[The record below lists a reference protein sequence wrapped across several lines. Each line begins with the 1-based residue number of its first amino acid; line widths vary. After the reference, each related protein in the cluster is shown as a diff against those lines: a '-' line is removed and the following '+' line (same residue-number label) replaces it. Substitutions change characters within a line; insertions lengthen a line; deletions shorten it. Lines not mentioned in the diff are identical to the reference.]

1 VSSKTENIYGI
12 HAVES
17 ILRNNPEQV
26 VRVWFQSDRKDKR
39 MQKLHDIAQ
48 SRGVSI
54 ELCSRE
60 ALQHKSPDS
69 RHQGVVAQVR
79 VFERAASGLAD
90 LLGRERLLLLVLDGV
105 EDPHNLGACLR
116 SADAAGADAV
126 MVSKNRSPGLTPVVR
141 KVASG
146 AAETT
151 PLIQVSN
158 LAQALQKLHDAGVW
172 IIGAGGEADSSIYD
186 CGVSDRLAIVM
197 GAEGEGMRRLTRE
210 LCDEVVSIPMRGQV
224 ESLNVSVATGIF
236 LFEFRRKQTP
246 TLV

>member
-1 VSSKTENIYGI
+1 M
-12 HAVES
+12 
-17 ILRNNPEQV
+17 
-26 VRVWFQSDRKDKR
+26 RVWFQSDRKDR
-39 MQKLHDIAQ
+39 RIEKLHDIAQ

-54 ELCSRE
+54 ELCSRD

-69 RHQGVVAQVR
+69 RHRGLVAQVR
-79 VFERAASGLAD
+79 VFGRAASGLAD

-116 SADAAGADAV
+116 SADAAGVDAV

-158 LAQALQKLHDAGVW
+158 LAQALQKLRDDGVW

-186 CGVSDRLAIVM
+186 CGASDPLAIVM

-236 LFEFRRKQTP
+236 LFEFRRKQ
-246 TLV
+246 LDRRQALG

>member
-1 VSSKTENIYGI
+1 
-12 HAVES
+12 
-17 ILRNNPEQV
+17 
-26 VRVWFQSDRKDKR
+26 
-39 MQKLHDIAQ
+39 M
-48 SRGVSI
+48 
-54 ELCSRE
+54 
-60 ALQHKSPDS
+60 
-69 RHQGVVAQVR
+69 
-79 VFERAASGLAD
+79 
-90 LLGRERLLLLVLDGV
+90 
-105 EDPHNLGACLR
+105 
-116 SADAAGADAV
+116 
-126 MVSKNRSPGLTPVVR
+126 R

-158 LAQALQKLHDAGVW
+158 LAQALQKLHDAGVG
-172 IIGAGGEADSSIYD
+172 IIGAGGEADSRIYD
-186 CGVSDRLAIVM
+186 CGASDRLAIVM